1 MQLWLEEAV
10 KLICGHLLNN
20 PFIQT
25 EDDGHNELYNL
36 ETYDV
41 CTVIEQ
47 LLHDILLPVIP
58 EQSPGRTVAIELS
71 CSILLT

>member
-1 MQLWLEEAV
+1 MSMQLWLEEAV
-10 KLICGHLLNN
+10 KLICGHL
-20 PFIQT
+20 
-25 EDDGHNELYNL
+25 L